1 MNRNTLLCKLCV
13 ASVAERQMRRF
24 VAMFPEDEL
33 TLNPLETAAHRRFVS
48 EVRRNFDV
56 TALHLQKGLVYLK
69 RIFSATENEPLNPL
83 QTQYS
88 FSLYLLPHLHN
99 AYPAH
104 FG

>member
-1 MNRNTLLCKLCV
+1 MPLNHRRDGSVAFAIPWKILIRTFMNRNTLLCKLCV

-33 TLNPLETAAHRRFVS
+33 TLNLLETAAHRRFVS

-69 RIFSATENEPLNPL
+69 RIFSATKTNL
-83 QTQYS
+83 
-88 FSLYLLPHLHN
+88 
-99 AYPAH
+99 
-104 FG
+104 